1 MIERKATKS
10 GPRYEVRLR
19 GPDGRERSRSFR
31 TLRDAERY
39 EREQRRSLDRGDWI
53 DPRNATVTFDTYAH
67 RWLRQ
72 RTDLRPR
79 TVELYESLLRRH
91 LVPEFGSLP
100 VGKITPS
107 IVRSWH
113 SRLAGEY
120 VVTGAKA
127 YRLLRGILTTAV
139 ADEVILR
146 NPCIVKGAGQ
156 ERSPERPMLS
166 IAEVDALAA
175 AMPEPWRIAI
185 ELAAWCHLRV
195 GEVLGLER
203 RDMDLLH
210 ARIKVERTAHEVGG
224 HLELGPP
231 KTAAGLRTVSVPPH
245 LLSILEH
252 HLTAFVRP
260 EPSSPLL
267 VGEKGGRLGRH
278 PLNAA
283 WSAARSAIGRP
294 EIHFHDLRGAGL
306 TWAATQG
313 ATTRELMA
321 RAGHASPAAALRY
334 QHATTDRD
342 TAIAAALSGL
352 AESART
358 VPSRPLGPRDI
369 RGMNDSTRNE
379 EEAPQRSELDPNGER
394 PTRIELASS
403 AWKAEVLP
411 LNYGRETV
419 RSLSLYSRRGGR
431 AVRPG
436 RG

>member
-1 MIERKATKS
+1 VIERKAVKN

-39 EREQRRSLDRGDWI
+39 EREQRRALDRGDWI
-53 DPRNATVTFDTYAH
+53 DPRNATITFEEYAH
-67 RWLRQ
+67 QWMHQ

-79 TVELYESLLRRH
+79 TVALYESLLRRH
-91 LVPEFGSLP
+91 LLPEFGSLP
-100 VGKITPS
+100 VGKITPGM
-107 IVRSWH
+107 VRSWNA
-113 SRLAGEY
+113 RLAGEY

-127 YRLLRGILTTAV
+127 YRPLRGIMTTAV
-139 ADEVILR
+139 ADELILR
-146 NPCIVKGAGQ
+146 SPCVVKGAGQ

-175 AMPEPWRIAI
+175 AMPEPWRITI
-185 ELAAWCHLRV
+185 DLAAWCHLRV

-203 RDMDLLH
+203 RDVDMLH

-224 HLELGPP
+224 RLELGPP
-231 KTAAGLRTVSVPPH
+231 KTAAGLRTLSVPPH
-245 LLSILEH
+245 VLRVLEH
-252 HLTAFVRP
+252 HLSAFVRP

-278 PLNAA
+278 PLNEA
-283 WSAARSAIGRP
+283 WSAARAALGRP

-334 QHATTDRD
+334 QHATADRD
-342 TAIAAALSGL
+342 AAIAAALSGL
-352 AESART
+352 AESARR
-358 VPSRPLGPRDI
+358 VSLGNDPRDI
-369 RGMNDSTRNE
+369 RGMNDSTRKE
-379 EEAPQRSELDPNGER
+379 EEASQRSELDPTRER

-411 LNYGRETV
+411 LNYGRGTG
-419 RSLSLYSRRGGR
+419 RILSPYSRLRER
-431 AVRPG
+431 AIRPG